1 MGASGGA
8 CSSVRFPAA
17 VGVTLAGMT
26 PSDRGAGSAEADNG
40 GDVYLTD
47 AGIDYL
53 EWMLDTLDIAPDRW
67 IDRPVL
73 SGRHIRQHPDGS
85 GSADLRLQLTGPPE
99 VIEVL
104 QHQFAV
110 GHIDHI
116 DLDEPTDPS

>member
-1 MGASGGA
+1 
-8 CSSVRFPAA
+8 
-17 VGVTLAGMT
+17 
-26 PSDRGAGSAEADNG
+26 
-40 GDVYLTD
+40 VYLTD

-85 GSADLRLQLTGPPE
+85 GSADLRLQLAGPPE